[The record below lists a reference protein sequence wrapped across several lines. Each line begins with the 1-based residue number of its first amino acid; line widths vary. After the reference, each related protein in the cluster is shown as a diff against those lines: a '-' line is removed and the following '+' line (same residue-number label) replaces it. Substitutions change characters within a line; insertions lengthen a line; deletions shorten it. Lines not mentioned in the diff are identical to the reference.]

1 MVLPVIITIITILLQ
16 AGTSRARVRGDSRT
30 KWDWSW
36 LARRKKIQVSAYEI
50 SEQSCSMA
58 NPRFSMNFMIL
69 AGTPH
74 KISWFQSFFSRQSNG
89 YCDYQVKQPNG
100 LCTLGK
106 DRPEICPDFV
116 KETLLLRLSTCEPGM
131 HVSQALAAFSSWLHD
146 VPCVLQLHG
155 AHLPRWVLNCT
166 ATDHILQTWHREQA
180 GHSPKSGTTGAWKLK
195 QFTLCTAKHRVGLR
209 DSSTGKWCSLDLGRP
224 QFRVLLM
231 GLLYNIYIYVY
242 IYICV
247 YIYIWSNDV

>member
-1 MVLPVIITIITILLQ
+1 MFNGKPTV
-16 AGTSRARVRGDSRT
+16 
-30 KWDWSW
+30 
-36 LARRKKIQVSAYEI
+36 
-50 SEQSCSMA
+50 
-58 NPRFSMNFMIL
+58 FHFMIL

-131 HVSQALAAFSSWLHD
+131 HVSQALAPFSSWLHD

-180 GHSPKSGTTGAWKLK
+180 CGHSPKSGTPGAWKLK

-209 DSSTGKWCSLDLGRP
+209 DSSTGK
-224 QFRVLLM
+224 
-231 GLLYNIYIYVY
+231 
-242 IYICV
+242 
-247 YIYIWSNDV
+247 

>member
-1 MVLPVIITIITILLQ
+1 
-16 AGTSRARVRGDSRT
+16 
-30 KWDWSW
+30 
-36 LARRKKIQVSAYEI
+36 
-50 SEQSCSMA
+50 MA

-155 AHLPRWVLNCT
+155 AHLPRWVLTVLRPITFSKPGIENRLAIHRSQGPLEPGSSNNSPSAPRST
-166 ATDHILQTWHREQA
+166 A
-180 GHSPKSGTTGAWKLK
+180 
-195 QFTLCTAKHRVGLR
+195 
-209 DSSTGKWCSLDLGRP
+209 
-224 QFRVLLM
+224 
-231 GLLYNIYIYVY
+231 
-242 IYICV
+242 
-247 YIYIWSNDV
+247 